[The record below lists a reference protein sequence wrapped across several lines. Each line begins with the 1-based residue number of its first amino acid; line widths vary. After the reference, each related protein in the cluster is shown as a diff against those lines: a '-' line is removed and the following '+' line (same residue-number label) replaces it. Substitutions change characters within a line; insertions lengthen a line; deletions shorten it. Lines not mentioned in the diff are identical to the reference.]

1 MITAIKVLT
10 SSLGVRSQDLTIWII
25 EAQAQLIQ
33 KELVLG
39 KVLKTESVDPALSLI
54 EDALL
59 KRIMKM
65 VNSYEKLKMNW
76 KKIKTL
82 KSITMSKLLKQFSLK
97 LVELGSKLQIM
108 FLKANERICKS
119 QTPSNHL
126 E

>member
-82 KSITMSKLLKQFSLK
+82 KSITMFKLLKQFSLK
-97 LVELGSKLQIM
+97 LVEL
-108 FLKANERICKS
+108 R
-119 QTPSNHL
+119 
-126 E
+126 

>member
-65 VNSYEKLKMNW
+65 MNSYEKLKMNW

-97 LVELGSKLQIM
+97 LVEL
-108 FLKANERICKS
+108 R
-119 QTPSNHL
+119 
-126 E
+126 